1 MIVEAVEF
9 VRHAVGGFVHVLD
22 HYLVEDAEEGST
34 RQVALCGRTG
44 RPDVYSNV
52 ATFDDSELCPR
63 CWRLTAPEQR
73 RALFTHPQETKG
85 PA

>member
-22 HYLVEDAEEGST
+22 HYLADEEST
-34 RQVALCGRTG
+34 RQVARCGRTG
-44 RPDVYSNV
+44 RPNVYSNV

-63 CWRLTAPEQR
+63 CWLLTAPDR
-73 RALFTHPQETKG
+73 RQALFTHRQTKD